1 MSIAEAFANI
11 AIGISQAF
19 DGPYHDSVARWP
31 GVPVLDDGGSIVEP
45 GSPIGLPCMCQV
57 DAVTE
62 GMRVEEGFAEKDVA
76 LLVLVATLAVPLDT
90 DATVEVTAGPGAGS
104 YSVQSVGLDAMGS
117 HWICRGRAA

>member
-1 MSIAEAFANI
+1 MSVPTAFARV
-11 AIGISQAF
+11 AAAF
-19 DGPYHDSVARWP
+19 SRAGLAPYYDSIARWP

-45 GSPIGLPCMCQV
+45 GSPVGLSCMCQV

-62 GMRVEEGFAEKDVA
+62 GMRAEAGFAEKDVA
-76 LLVLVATLAVPLDT
+76 LLVLVATLEVPLDT

-117 HWICRGRAA
+117 HYVCRGRPA